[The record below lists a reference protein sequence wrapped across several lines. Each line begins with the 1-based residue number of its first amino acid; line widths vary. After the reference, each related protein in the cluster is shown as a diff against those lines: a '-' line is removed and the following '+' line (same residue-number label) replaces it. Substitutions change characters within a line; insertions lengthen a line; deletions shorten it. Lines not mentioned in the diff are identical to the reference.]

1 MPAIK
6 SMKCRT
12 QSVNRFLLEN
22 PSTYVAFRESTM
34 SETDFIREIGY
45 RMGCGLLLDL
55 NNVFVSAAN
64 PGFSP
69 IDYLAHF
76 PLFRVGVS
84 RSRVRGFAVPKL
96 VGLQCVLRRSNL
108 ANHERF
114 SDRTSSSKK
123 RSRGAGA

>member
-1 MPAIK
+1 MSAIT

-34 SETDFIREIGY
+34 SETDFIREIAYG
-45 RMGCGLLLDL
+45 MGCGLLLDV

-64 PGFSP
+64 PGFSA
-69 IDYLAHF
+69 IDYVAHF

-84 RSRVRGFAVPKL
+84 RSRVRGFGRNKACPP
-96 VGLQCVLRRSNL
+96 
-108 ANHERF
+108 AMRF
-114 SDRTSSSKK
+114 DAQQS
-123 RSRGAGA
+123 GEP

>member
-1 MPAIK
+1 MSAIT

-34 SETDFIREIGY
+34 SEPDFIR
-45 RMGCGLLLDL
+45 CGLPLDL

-64 PGFSP
+64 PGFSA

-84 RSRVRGFAVPKL
+84 RSRGPGFGRNKACAP
-96 VGLQCVLRRSNL
+96 
-108 ANHERF
+108 AMRF
-114 SDRTSSSKK
+114 EAQQS
-123 RSRGAGA
+123 GEP